1 MTVSKDLQAKPKR
14 TLRTKRTAQLSQ
26 ASMQASSYASSQ
38 DAVSQ
43 ATASQ
48 ASMQASS
55 QDAVSQASSQDA
67 VSQSA
72 RQSHRTDIASNAQAA
87 APTFVSQAVKYQT
100 ADRASNT
107 ASNRALNTASKSSA
121 VETVLSSLSAKT
133 SSKAQEA
140 ETVLSNLAAKTV
152 LNAQISSSVSIPLST
167 IKSATNGVN
176 VKNGVNAQKADSVQ
190 GKPATSPKRR
200 GRPRKIKVEDAPL
213 LAGLDMHSGQE
224 LSRKSEYVEGQNSD
238 NHGLVHAY
246 TSAEHRQTKAKVKVQ
261 LPENKVIAPG
271 QKAASKTIAN
281 VQPDYAAYLNDMPQ
295 HKGGVQNNDGVYPDY
310 APYPEYIDP
319 VDHGMAVSS
328 SLDDYVLGDGPSDA
342 DYAAFLA
349 SLGEASE
356 SSVPDWSNAQAST
369 QQTLDQQISVKQ
381 APNLGHKAPDL
392 GHKDPD
398 LVHSASLSV
407 QGTEQKV
414 PMADALNNSTADAMN
429 SPTADATNAPTAAA
443 LVAQAQN
450 ALAMLNMAHPIAAQ
464 NTEQVPSQSET
475 TTHTATQDQ
484 SQIASTVQAMV
495 QAQAAEQGEE
505 EIPLVSNVASHRAQ
519 TSKSEQISK
528 AELTVNLPHQNQVDD
543 VNQSYADNASATDKV
558 DHTGNKV
565 NSANKTIEAVN
576 SEKNLEAS
584 AVDESA
590 VDMEYWLAAIS
601 GFAPVNALQS
611 EKQRSLV
618 LDQSNSSASGEQVTT
633 SSRRVSTL
641 ASASNH
647 AASTQESELAFSKT
661 LNRHNVNVK
670 ASDERES
677 TTDASVSTKKE
688 SSRAKQE
695 IACVN
700 HESASAKHE
709 SISAN
714 YYSEGFLDE
723 DELASDSLASDDVLW
738 KKQGLE
744 AVEFAAA
751 VRTEKPVLTP
761 EVMRQVAEN
770 IAVNKE
776 LQAIKYAEA
785 ITIERNK
792 TGEEVFDAAMQAQC
806 CQPINLSSIKY
817 LMDHYPM
824 RSLEGQSR
832 MNVVLMCL
840 FQKMQD
846 GHICINLD
854 SVVNLFYIIRE
865 WGSKYIFRSNIER
878 PMREDLRLENELR
891 ECMEANVPLSDQELL
906 SLINQSQ
913 AVTEDGTQE
922 LPLVWD
928 CNRLYVRRYYLYE
941 QRICNYIKSVQFH
954 DFEQSQKNKIKEM
967 INVLFP
973 STDDALLEDKT
984 NWQKV
989 AALMSVMSDFTVIS
1003 GGPGTGKTTT
1013 VFKLLLLLLNMDSK
1027 NRNILMCA
1035 PTAKAAARMGESIS
1049 NQLKNVK
1056 NQQIISCLC
1065 GQNKAQEEMI
1075 RSLIPMQAETVHK
1088 LLKVRPHLSTPIF
1101 NENNKLNCDVLIVD
1115 EVSMLE
1121 MSLFAKLLAALPD
1134 GCKLIL
1140 LGDKDQLS
1148 SVGAGMVL
1156 GDICSILNSTSPQ
1169 RIQPQVLSFLQEC
1182 SGYSQEQLLSGKIAD
1197 HIVLLNYSW
1206 RSKDV
1211 PEIGQLAKLFNDSE
1225 SFSTADDS
1233 SLFKEPPENVF
1244 ARRRLVNE
1252 IISGQRVFKESKKNR
1267 EYYDDRL
1274 CKIKQAFADAIPH
1287 APTLNSVLDIKSAQ
1301 ISAQEQKASQ
1311 ITGQE
1316 QKAAYEQVSPQPN
1329 PLQPP
1334 ISLPAAPLVLHTIP
1348 EALDNSNA
1356 AFSPQI
1362 KELVKD
1368 KMQQI
1373 AMQIQPDE
1381 QKEFAHAYNHPFS
1394 ARDNRW
1400 LSEIM
1405 SSIREERSSEVRE
1418 LRDSLVQSWVDP
1430 AGTDNYAPFLN
1441 ALREVDFKVNPNS
1454 DKCLELF
1461 NLMDK
1466 FRVLCSN
1473 HSDWFGDSNLNE
1485 RMCLEVLKQYHHSE
1499 KQSFTKGEFFPG
1511 QIVLITENDPLLNLV
1526 NGSVGFCAYAD
1537 YDDDNQAHSFA
1548 DYVQA
1553 RAAAQNKIVPKTL
1566 NFAEPAKNKD
1576 TRQQQL
1582 KVFIPMGVK
1591 EVDGKSRTQVHM
1603 ISTLLLHHYDI
1614 GYAMS
1619 IHKSQG
1625 SEYDHVA
1632 IVLSQHVNPI
1642 LTKELVYTGITRAKK
1657 RVDLVASNSAMRH
1670 ALSHAVVRES
1680 GLALRLYD
1688 PELLAYR

>member
-48 ASMQASS
+48 ASMQDSS
-55 QDAVSQASSQDA
+55 QAAVSQASSQAA

-107 ASNRALNTASKSSA
+107 ASNMALNTASKSSA

-133 SSKAQEA
+133 SSKAREA
-140 ETVLSNLAAKTV
+140 ETVLSNLAAKTA
-152 LNAQISSSVSIPLST
+152 LNVHVTSSVSTPLST
-167 IKSATNGVN
+167 LQTATNSSTPQTAT
-176 VKNGVNAQKADSVQ
+176 NGVNAQKANSVQ
-190 GKPATSPKRR
+190 GKSAASPKRR
-200 GRPRKIKVEDAPL
+200 GRPRKIKVENAPL
-213 LAGLDMHSGQE
+213 LAGLDMQSGQE

-238 NHGLVHAY
+238 NHSLVHAH
-246 TSAEHRQTKAKVKVQ
+246 TSTKHRQNKVKVKVQ
-261 LPENKVIAPG
+261 LPENKVVAPW

-295 HKGGVQNNDGVYPDY
+295 HKGGVQNNDGAYSDY

-319 VDHGMAVSS
+319 IDHGMAVSS

-369 QQTLDQQISVKQ
+369 QQTLDQQISVQQ
-381 APNLGHKAPDL
+381 APNLGHKAPNL
-392 GHKDPD
+392 GYKDPD

-584 AVDESA
+584 AVDGSAVDESAADNSA
-590 VDMEYWLAAIS
+590 VDMEHWLAAIS

-611 EKQRSLV
+611 EKQRSSV
-618 LDQSNSSASGEQVTT
+618 
-633 SSRRVSTL
+633 
-641 ASASNH
+641 
-647 AASTQESELAFSKT
+647 
-661 LNRHNVNVK
+661 VK
-670 ASDERES
+670 ASDERKS
-677 TTDASVSTKKE
+677 TTDASVSAKQE
-688 SSRAKQE
+688 SSRAKNKITGAKQE
-695 IACVN
+695 SASVN

-709 SISAN
+709 SANAN

-723 DELASDSLASDDVLW
+723 DELASDSLASDDVSW
-738 KKQGLE
+738 KKQGLG

-751 VRTEKPVLTP
+751 VRPEKPVLTP

-806 CQPINLSSIKY
+806 CQPINLSCIKY

-824 RSLEGQSR
+824 RSLEEQSKL
-832 MNVVLMCL
+832 NVVLMCL

-878 PMREDLRLENELR
+878 PMREEQRLENELR
-891 ECMEANVPLSDQELL
+891 DCMEANVPLSDQELL

-928 CNRLYVRRYYLYE
+928 CKRLYVRRYYLYE

-954 DFEQSQKNKIKEM
+954 NFEQSQKNKIKEM

-1121 MSLFAKLLAALPD
+1121 MSLFAKLLAALPE

-1233 SLFKEPPENVF
+1233 SLFKEAPENVF
-1244 ARRRLVNE
+1244 ARRHLVDE

-1274 CKIKQAFADAIPH
+1274 SKIKQAFADATPH
-1287 APTLNSVLDIKSAQ
+1287 ASTLNSVLDIKLAQ
-1301 ISAQEQKASQ
+1301 ISDQKQKASQ
-1311 ITGQE
+1311 ITGHE
-1316 QKAAYEQVSPQPN
+1316 QKAAYEQVSTQTN
-1329 PLQPP
+1329 PLQQS
-1334 ISLPAAPLVLHTIP
+1334 ISLPAAPLVLHAIP

-1362 KELVKD
+1362 KDLVKD
-1368 KMQQI
+1368 KMQQL
-1373 AMQIQPDE
+1373 ATQIQPDE
-1381 QKEFAHAYNHPFS
+1381 QEEFAHAYNHPFS
-1394 ARDNRW
+1394 AMDNRW